1 MYIANV
7 LSTEYGVKYPEREVV
22 ARKGTIYKE
31 KIILM
36 HDYKINQPV
45 IFFYHVIVNNKLKP
59 FQLSKQ
65 FVGSVR
71 WWRFGRSK
79 LTHIG
84 ICQHQ
89 LCST

>member
-45 IFFYHVIVNNKLKP
+45 IFF
-59 FQLSKQ
+59 LS
-65 FVGSVR
+65 R
-71 WWRFGRSK
+71 NSK
-79 LTHIG
+79 
-84 ICQHQ
+84 
-89 LCST
+89 